1 MRHTVTHRGEAADVL
16 KKDIDPEA
24 SVIHIRPSA
33 LHSLKNDYK
42 ERNPPIIQPLADKL
56 NA

>member
-16 KKDIDPEA
+16 KKDIDLEA
-24 SVIHIRPSA
+24 SVIHIRPNA